1 MPALLEYRLNIDG
14 NVPIHY
20 VFDGSGSLNISGTAK
35 YTFESVTGDIL
46 LDYDLRDYVYDTS
59 HNIGQIVLI
68 TGTPERLVYTVEF
81 NGELYEY
88 TKEQL
93 RGFGTGATYFNSKW
107 TNMINNYIEII
118 DGINERLGIIN
129 ESQNV

>member
-14 NVPIHY
+14 GPVSY
-20 VFDGSGSLNISGTAK
+20 VFNGSGAVNVFGSSNYKFQT
-35 YTFESVTGDIL
+35 VTGDII
-46 LDYDLRDYVYDTS
+46 LDYDLRDYVYDLN

-68 TGTPERLVYTVEF
+68 TGTPDRLIYTVEF
-81 NGELYEY
+81 AGQYYEY

-93 RGFGTGATYFNSKW
+93 RGFGTGAAYFNVKW